1 MRSPTVSRTMS
12 TTRDEPPEFVKALLS
27 RGVSRRVVIVV
38 AALAVLGALGG
49 GFYLIGPPADERA
62 RRLDGRREND
72 LRQLRLAID
81 LYWTRNNRL
90 PASLDELATE
100 AGTTI
105 YSRDPETGQPYEYSV
120 KPPDQY
126 ELCATFARESA
137 GRHFWSHHVGHRC
150 FPIVARTIR
159 P

>member
-1 MRSPTVSRTMS
+1 MRKVL
-12 TTRDEPPEFVKALLS
+12 V
-27 RGVSRRVVIVV
+27 VV
-38 AALAVLGALGG
+38 AVLAVLGALGG

-72 LRQLRLAID
+72 LQQLRLAVD

-90 PASLDELATE
+90 PATLDELATE

-105 YSRDPETGQPYEYSV
+105 YARDPESGQPYAYSV
-120 KPPDQY
+120 KPPDEY
-126 ELCATFARESA
+126 ELCATFARESEA
-137 GRHFWSHHVGHRC
+137 RDFWSHGVGRRC
-150 FPIVARTIR
+150 FRIIARMIR